1 MNLYDYLF
9 YRIADW
15 YKKKKD
21 SAAESTGMLLVSLI
35 QFFTLFYM
43 FVIFRWFWEFP
54 LPQNINKYW
63 ALPILIIIPIVN
75 WYRYVK
81 PRKYREYRKKWR
93 QEETSK
99 RRKKGW
105 LLILYLITCML
116 IPIMTGF
123 VKHNLGL

>member
-1 MNLYDYLF
+1 MKLYDYFF

-35 QFFTLFYM
+35 QFFTLFD
-43 FVIFRWFWEFP
+43 VLVVFRWFWEFP

-75 WYRYVK
+75 WYKYVK
-81 PRKYREYRKKWR
+81 PRKYR
-93 QEETSK
+93 
-99 RRKKGW
+99 
-105 LLILYLITCML
+105 
-116 IPIMTGF
+116 
-123 VKHNLGL
+123 

>member
-35 QFFTLFYM
+35 QFFTLFDM

-81 PRKYREYRKKWR
+81 PRMYREYRKKWR
-93 QEETSK
+93 QEDINK

-105 LLILYLITCML
+105 LLVLYLITCML